1 MGAASSGG
9 SLLRGLGIVSSTSP
23 SMDAIVPHGLGLGLP
38 CGGESSSGLKE
49 LMMGNSSVFGP
60 KQTTLDFLGLGRAVG
75 NGGGPGNGLSALV
88 GGSGGIDVAATFG
101 SGEFSGKDIGR
112 RTS

>member
-23 SMDAIVPHGLGLGLP
+23 SMDSIVPNGLALGLP

-75 NGGGPGNGLSALV
+75 NGGGPGSTLNGPR
-88 GGSGGIDVAATFG
+88 GGSIDALATFG
-101 SGEFSGKDIGR
+101 SGEFSGNDIGR

>member
-23 SMDAIVPHGLGLGLP
+23 SMDSIVPHGLALGLP

-75 NGGGPGNGLSALV
+75 NGGGGGGPGSTLV
-88 GGSGGIDVAATFG
+88 GSIDALATFG
-101 SGEFSGKDIGR
+101 SGEFSGHDIGR